1 MKQKYTISNQK
12 KQEIGNFDRIKL
24 DFRQAKIF
32 DQWWQAVCIAADE
45 LDFARGLLPLTNRD
59 GTERKLVWEKGS
71 NDIGAEEIVKMTVP
85 IHDRR
90 ADSALNM
97 EVQVHANG
105 SLESASRRLTL
116 FSRLLEKHSV
126 ANLTG

>member
-1 MKQKYTISNQK
+1 
-12 KQEIGNFDRIKL
+12 
-24 DFRQAKIF
+24 
-32 DQWWQAVCIAADE
+32 
-45 LDFARGLLPLTNRD
+45 
-59 GTERKLVWEKGS
+59 
-71 NDIGAEEIVKMTVP
+71 MTVP

-116 FSRLLEKHSV
+116 FRRLLEKHSV